1 VRIALFSALWVRADD
16 GDVVASNDNPAAID
30 DLEWLGLE
38 TDQMVDVVHAER
50 SLALA
55 ESLVE
60 QGLAYP
66 CFCST
71 AELREMS
78 PAPPGHPDPVIYD
91 GRCRRLSANDRKVLR
106 KAGRKPAIRL
116 INLEETPAV
125 LDARGRSVP
134 VAHYTDF
141 RLFESED
148 EPTPITRSLIALH
161 DAEVDRAIVASDEH
175 HKLGMWSA
183 AARALGWALPRLAI
197 IPPLQIAPAESL
209 VGDLRAAGFHP
220 HAVFRAALS
229 AGWDPGDA
237 HSLDALVGRFEI
249 TAIREDAVSL
259 GIEQLRALNRQVLAD
274 LGEDERVEAV
284 VDHLER
290 RGFPIRE
297 RDRVWQERF
306 VAAVSGDMVTLADA
320 EPMAVLLLTQT
331 VDYDRDTARVL
342 RAPETHTLISQFER
356 TFQGID
362 TNDEG
367 AWRTVLSD
375 FRQKADAPGRA
386 LVTLRL
392 VLTGQRQ
399 GPNLAAVLALLGNE
413 GCRSRLDKA
422 RRYTA

>member
-1 VRIALFSALWVRADD
+1 MRIALFSALWVRTED

-55 ESLVE
+55 ELLVE

-71 AELREMS
+71 AELREMP
-78 PAPPGHPDPVIYD
+78 PAPPGHPDPVYYD

-116 INLEETPAV
+116 INGEETPPIT
-125 LDARGRSVP
+125 DARGLSVP

-141 RLFESED
+141 RLMESED
-148 EPTPITRSLIALH
+148 EPTTITRSLIALH
-161 DAEVDRAIVASDEH
+161 DAEVDRAIVAADEH

-183 AARALGWALPRLAI
+183 AARALGWELPRMAI
-197 IPPLQIAPAESL
+197 IPPLKINENESR

-237 HSLDALVGRFEI
+237 NSLEALEGKFEI
-249 TAIREDAVSL
+249 TAIRDDAASL
-259 GIEQLRALNRQVLAD
+259 NIDQLRALNKQVLDA
-274 LGEDERVEAV
+274 LSPAERVEAV

-290 RGFPIRE
+290 RGFPMRE
-297 RDRVWQERF
+297 RDAAWQERF
-306 VAAVSGDMVTLADA
+306 VAAISADMVTLADA

-342 RAPETHTLISQFER
+342 RAPETHTLINQFEL
-356 TFQGID
+356 TFKGID
-362 TNDEG
+362 TRDES

-399 GPNLAAVLALLGNE
+399 GPNLAAVLALLGDE